1 MQGNRDDHNCAHGYR
16 LLQAG
21 NRLRQ
26 YPPQNRRRGSNLLEL
41 EHMDQVAQSAVIA
54 AIGDCSLEGRTHAL
68 TKQAP
73 CLSLTAIRLKGIHAG
88 CTMQRFPTNG
98 AERPLE
104 RSKGEHTGFT
114 NGGSGN
120 SK

>member
-1 MQGNRDDHNCAHGYR
+1 
-16 LLQAG
+16 
-21 NRLRQ
+21 
-26 YPPQNRRRGSNLLEL
+26 
-41 EHMDQVAQSAVIA
+41 
-54 AIGDCSLEGRTHAL
+54 
-68 TKQAP
+68 
-73 CLSLTAIRLKGIHAG
+73 
-88 CTMQRFPTNG
+88 MQRFPTNG